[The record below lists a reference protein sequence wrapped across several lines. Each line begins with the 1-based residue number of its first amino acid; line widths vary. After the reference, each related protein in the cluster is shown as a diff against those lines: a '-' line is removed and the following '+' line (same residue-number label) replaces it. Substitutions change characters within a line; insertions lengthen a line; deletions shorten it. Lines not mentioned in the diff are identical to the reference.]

1 MKKLMFLLLLG
12 ISLFSFSDTAKAD
25 ETLLDNNLELKT
37 DRLNKEQVD
46 DGKTK
51 SFVAE
56 DRLFEDEMMQKTANA
71 KALEE
76 QQKQEDMSQLFLTK
90 AAKVKELDATQLF
103 VVNENNHAAG
113 KREETG
119 TTVSS
124 PPALF
129 PLILGLALVT
139 IVTLFL
145 YHNRKRGQ
153 NHGR

>member
-103 VVNENNHAAG
+103 VANENNHAAG